1 MKKVLSAGLL
11 LLFFVGCVDKQSVL
25 FINNMGLCTK
35 SMATLHVN
43 ALEIE
48 NNAQTFNVT
57 PEEFTIALVNALK
70 ETNCFVVSTAKVESV
85 HALPSRNDYL
95 LDAKVSLSQ
104 DKERSEENIFKTV
117 EKEHLLMMITLQS
130 RNNGN
135 RASANAKSE
144 IVIDKSKILG
154 IKPESDAEGDKRTLL
169 KNATKKVSIALSNAF
184 IKLQ

>member
-1 MKKVLSAGLL
+1 MKKVLSALLL

-25 FINNMGLCTK
+25 FIDNMGLCTK
-35 SMATLHVN
+35 SMATLHVD
-43 ALEIE
+43 ALMIE

-70 ETNCFVVSTAKVESV
+70 ETNCFVVSTAKVDGT
-85 HALPSRNDYL
+85 HMLPSKNDYL
-95 LDAKVSLSQ
+95 LDTKVSLSQ
-104 DKERSEENIFKTV
+104 DKERSEENIFKSV
-117 EKEHLLMMITLQS
+117 EKQRLLMIITLQS

-154 IKPESDAEGDKRTLL
+154 IKPESDVEGDKRTLL

-184 IKLQ
+184 LKLP